1 MVDESLA
8 SSCPR
13 YSLLICI
20 WTKCIYKTLQ
30 AGIRYIEEKHMSDTR
45 LPIVPFNGFEWDEQ
59 KRQRNLVQHGIDFE
73 DAARIFESEILRLR
87 SDRENEIRYVA
98 LGLLEDIEIAVVY
111 TVRSNVCRLIS
122 ARRASQDERKAYY
135 EALGGDAEKGQ
146 D

>member
-1 MVDESLA
+1 
-8 SSCPR
+8 
-13 YSLLICI
+13 
-20 WTKCIYKTLQ
+20 
-30 AGIRYIEEKHMSDTR
+30 MSDTR

-135 EALGGDAEKGQ
+135 EALGGEAEKGQ